1 GDGLT
6 PVKEDELPRFKT
18 DADGVATIPLPK
30 AGPVLLA
37 IDHRVAPSETPDLAA
52 ADLYNATL
60 WFALRRR

>member
-1 GDGLT
+1 MRM
-6 PVKEDELPRFKT
+6 VW
-18 DADGVATIPLPK
+18 TISLPK